1 MPLQRIN
8 LLPPEERRKA
18 SRERGLMYALLFLI
32 FVVAVLGVLY
42 VFENQRLTT
51 RHQDVASLQSDLD
64 VVNAQI
70 AQLKPFET
78 LQSQRATMTQWA
90 SQIVDSRIVWS
101 SIFEEISLLIPD
113 TVSLNS
119 LAAAAPATMLA
130 GGQLSGAAGSGAA
143 GGADMTFSGTAL
155 SQRDVA
161 DFMTRLGLM
170 PQLMNIRLV
179 SAQKAA
185 AAAGASSGSGSE
197 AAASSVVSFQITAQL
212 RPFQPTPPLAPA
224 AAPAGTTTLSGQ

>member
-130 GGQLSGAAGSGAA
+130 GGQLSGAAGSGH
-143 GGADMTFSGTAL
+143 
-155 SQRDVA
+155 DVLGHGPLA
-161 DFMTRLGLM
+161 EGCGRLHD
-170 PQLMNIRLV
+170 PARPD
-179 SAQKAA
+179 AA
-185 AAAGASSGSGSE
+185 AHEHQTG
-197 AAASSVVSFQITAQL
+197 V
-212 RPFQPTPPLAPA
+212 RPEGGRRRRRVQRKRV
-224 AAPAGTTTLSGQ
+224 